1 MGDQRTDDKPKRKR
15 YRSPPPR
22 LVGEP
27 RKDLSPAEKE
37 LIVDALVGNLVAV
50 VLKRCKAAM
59 AASEHEP
66 SQGDTTCE

>member
-1 MGDQRTDDKPKRKR
+1 MGDRQTDDAPKKNH

-50 VLKRCKAAM
+50 VLKRYEAAM
-59 AASEHEP
+59 AASEHEH
-66 SQGDTTCE
+66 SQGDTTCK

>member
-1 MGDQRTDDKPKRKR
+1 MGEQQTDDAPKKNH

-50 VLKRCKAAM
+50 VLKRYEAAM
-59 AASEHEP
+59 AASEHDL